1 MNASSWIPNWFDLE
15 VDELERQISNWC
27 NLNARKKCVVVFN
40 LNDLKKFL
48 HKNKLNRNTDGRHH
62 FCSTHN
68 LVISWN
74 EMEENWGILYQV
86 KSNKEFNEI
95 LYLFCT

>member
-1 MNASSWIPNWFDLE
+1 MAMNASSWIPNWFDLE

-27 NLNARKKCVVVFN
+27 NLNAREKWGVVFN
-40 LNDLKKFL
+40 
-48 HKNKLNRNTDGRHH
+48 
-62 FCSTHN
+62 HN

-86 KSNKEFNEI
+86 KSNKDFNEI
-95 LYLFCT
+95 LYQFPEFPEESKGTAYVNPNI